1 MWIDNPASG
10 HQLSAVHP
18 TPSTY
23 AYGGLAMK
31 RISLICLTFI
41 IFLIPAT
48 VAAGSGLVTV
58 KSSHSVKDTA
68 DRLEQILKTKGMKVF
83 IRIDHS
89 AGAKGVG
96 IALRPTQLVVFGNPK
111 VGTPLMQC
119 SQSMAIDLPQKALI
133 WEDEKGDV
141 WLTTNDPQYLADRHD
156 MKGCQDV
163 LAKVRKALGNFTRA
177 ATKP

>member
-1 MWIDNPASG
+1 
-10 HQLSAVHP
+10 
-18 TPSTY
+18 
-23 AYGGLAMK
+23 MK
-31 RISLICLTFI
+31 RILSIGLASI
-41 IFLIPAT
+41 IFIFIFIFIVPAT
-48 VAAGSGLVTV
+48 VTAGSGLVKV
-58 KSSHSVKDTA
+58 KSSHSVNDTA
-68 DRLEQILKTKGMKVF
+68 DRLEQILKSKGMKVF

-111 VGTPLMQC
+111 VGAPLMQC

-163 LAKVRKALGNFTRA
+163 LAKVRNALGNFARA
-177 ATKP
+177 AAKP

>member
-1 MWIDNPASG
+1 MYRIALVLLATIVLTATAHAG
-10 HQLSAVHP
+10 
-18 TPSTY
+18 
-23 AYGGLAMK
+23 GGL
-31 RISLICLTFI
+31 
-41 IFLIPAT
+41 
-48 VAAGSGLVTV
+48 VNV
-58 KSSHSVKDTA
+58 KSSHSVDETA

-83 IRIDHS
+83 IRVDHS

-111 VGTPLMQC
+111 VGAPLMQC
-119 SQSMAIDLPQKALI
+119 SQSIAIDLPQKALI
-133 WEDEKGDV
+133 WEDERGDV

-163 LAKVRKALGNFTRA
+163 LAKVRKALGNFARA

>member
-1 MWIDNPASG
+1 MYRICLILLATIV
-10 HQLSAVHP
+10 LTATVH
-18 TPSTY
+18 
-23 AYGGLAMK
+23 AGGGL
-31 RISLICLTFI
+31 
-41 IFLIPAT
+41 
-48 VAAGSGLVTV
+48 VNV
-58 KSSHSVKDTA
+58 KSSHSVNETA

-111 VGTPLMQC
+111 VGAPLMQC

-133 WEDEKGDV
+133 WEDERGDV
-141 WLTTNDPQYLADRHD
+141 WLTTNDPQYLADRHN
-156 MKGCQDV
+156 MEGCKDV
-163 LAKVRKALGNFTRA
+163 LAKVRNALGNFARA

>member
-1 MWIDNPASG
+1 LATIVLTATAHAG
-10 HQLSAVHP
+10 
-18 TPSTY
+18 
-23 AYGGLAMK
+23 GGL
-31 RISLICLTFI
+31 
-41 IFLIPAT
+41 
-48 VAAGSGLVTV
+48 VNV
-58 KSSHSVKDTA
+58 KSSHSVNETA

-83 IRIDHS
+83 IRVDHS

-111 VGTPLMQC
+111 VGAPLMQC
-119 SQSMAIDLPQKALI
+119 SQNMAIDLPQKALI
-133 WEDEKGDV
+133 WEDERGDV

-163 LAKVRKALGNFTRA
+163 LAKVRKALGNFARA

>member
-1 MWIDNPASG
+1 MN
-10 HQLSAVHP
+10 
-18 TPSTY
+18 
-23 AYGGLAMK
+23 
-31 RISLICLTFI
+31 RILLILFI
-41 IFLIPAT
+41 FIVFILPAT
-48 VAAGSGLVTV
+48 VTAGNGLVNI
-58 KSSHSVKDTA
+58 KSSHSVNETA

-89 AGAKGVG
+89 AGARGVG

-111 VGTPLMQC
+111 VGAPLMQC

-133 WEDEKGDV
+133 WEDERGDV

-156 MKGCQDV
+156 MQGCQDV
-163 LAKVRKALGNFTRA
+163 LAKVRKALGNFSRA

>member
-1 MWIDNPASG
+1 MN
-10 HQLSAVHP
+10 
-18 TPSTY
+18 
-23 AYGGLAMK
+23 
-31 RISLICLTFI
+31 RILLILLIFI
-41 IFLIPAT
+41 VFILPAT
-48 VAAGSGLVTV
+48 VTAGNGLVNV
-58 KSSHSVKDTA
+58 KSSHSVNETA

-89 AGAKGVG
+89 AGARGVG

-111 VGTPLMQC
+111 VGAPLMQC

-133 WEDEKGDV
+133 WEDERGDV

-156 MKGCQDV
+156 MEGCQDV
-163 LAKVRKALGNFTRA
+163 LAKVRKALGNFSRA